1 MIEQVDDPGLE
12 EPLESEGTEDEF
24 CKCRK
29 SRIKYT
35 RALLLELTEVE
46 VCRKLPSDFNLLVL
60 RQLDVGSE
68 ATVELKSIIGKPFD
82 HGPFLRT
89 TWKLPFRDQRQ
100 DDYLCTQSKGG
111 HLQKNCSSDGKEV
124 CQPLPQKAEQDAG
137 VLHRE
142 IQKCDVFQLS
152 KTENPYRPPHLNK
165 KMPQPL
171 VTFPEP
177 GVESPAS
184 GCSNRKGSADD
195 IAGHE
200 QSGYGL
206 ALRSADEYSTKEP
219 VGKSEGSRRNI
230 EGNDVIEPS
239 KPLDDY
245 EDFWRK
251 NAKNVVIGA
260 NNLRIGLMEDN
271 KPTVDEFWAEILE
284 TIHLQQEPRRISPKN
299 SHADSDVKIYFH
311 DEESLT
317 SVGPD
322 NLNSLNFD
330 ESNGA
335 EAEISLPDED
345 SLITIQDMI
354 APYSNRS
361 SWEADHRAA
370 SNIALD
376 IRNSSKSTMV
386 ATRDDRSKKHH
397 LKAKRYPDLSV
408 LLPSSQTSMDIFVPD
423 LHPHHLLCDQAG
435 FFPVFSTPDILSY
448 IPSLNIFARS
458 DIRLSHPDTKTSNYV
473 SQYSLSHQPNI
484 LPRRPNHLLFGDPT
498 KNLLSTYDLDATQ
511 FLRST
516 SNL

>member
-1 MIEQVDDPGLE
+1 MIEQVDDTGLE
-12 EPLESEGTEDEF
+12 EPLELKGTEDEF
-24 CKCRK
+24 SMCRK

-60 RQLDVGSE
+60 RQFDVGSE
-68 ATVELKSIIGKPFD
+68 DTVELKSICGKPFD

-89 TWKLPFRDQRQ
+89 TRNLPFRDDRG
-100 DDYLCTQSKGG
+100 DDYLYTQSKEGY
-111 HLQKNCSSDGKEV
+111 LQKNCRSDGKEV
-124 CQPLPQKAEQDAG
+124 CQPLPQKPEQDAG

-152 KTENPYRPPHLNK
+152 KTENPYRPPHLSK
-165 KMPQPL
+165 KMRQPL

-184 GCSNRKGSADD
+184 RGSDRKGSADD

-206 ALRSADEYSTKEP
+206 AIGGGDEYSTKEP
-219 VGKSEGSRRNI
+219 VGKSGGSRRNI
-230 EGNDVIEPS
+230 EGNDEIEPS

-251 NAKNVVIGA
+251 NSGNVVIGA
-260 NNLRIGLMEDN
+260 NSLRVGLIGDN
-271 KPTVDEFWAEILE
+271 QPTVDEFWAEILE
-284 TIHLQQEPRRISPKN
+284 TIHLQLEPRRISPKN
-299 SHADSDVKIYFH
+299 SPADSDVKIYFH

-322 NLNSLNFD
+322 SLNSLNFD

-345 SLITIQDMI
+345 SLITIQDML
-354 APYSNRS
+354 APYSNRA
-361 SWEADHRAA
+361 SWEADHMVA
-370 SNIALD
+370 SNIAVD
-376 IRNSSKSTMV
+376 IRNNSKSEMI
-386 ATRDDRSKKHH
+386 AKRDDRPKKHH
-397 LKAKRYPDLSV
+397 LKAKQYPDLSV
-408 LLPSSQTSMDIFVPD
+408 LLPRSQTSMGIFVPD
-423 LHPHHLLCDQAG
+423 LHSHHLLCDQAG
-435 FFPVFSTPDILSY
+435 SFPLFSTPDIVSY

-458 DIRLSHPDTKTSNYV
+458 DIHLQPPDIKTSNSV
-473 SQYSLSHQPNI
+473 SQYSLSQQPNI
-484 LPRRPNHLLFGDPT
+484 LPQQPHHLLFGDPT
-498 KNLLSTYDLDATQ
+498 NLLSEFDLDALQ